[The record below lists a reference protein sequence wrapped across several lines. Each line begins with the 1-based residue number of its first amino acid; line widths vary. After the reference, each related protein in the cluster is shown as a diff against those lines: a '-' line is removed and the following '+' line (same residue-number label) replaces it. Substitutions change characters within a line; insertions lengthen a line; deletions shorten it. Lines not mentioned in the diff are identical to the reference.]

1 MPIIGFKGVMGDHSI
16 KVQKEIFNKCIFCL
30 FKLPK
35 YILELIIIITIII
48 IIIIIILL
56 FFHRERPWKVTK
68 RKPKIHAHVC
78 CNPCPLH
85 CCILNNNQLAT
96 NLRGN
101 V

>member
-48 IIIIIILL
+48 IIIIIITIIIIIIIIIIIFVIFLQ
-56 FFHRERPWKVTK
+56 REILEGYEKKTE
-68 RKPKIHAHVC
+68 
-78 CNPCPLH
+78 NPCSCLLQSLPSSLLH
-85 CCILNNNQLAT
+85 T
-96 NLRGN
+96 
-101 V
+101 